1 MSRLFVELYFDE
13 DVSAVLT
20 KLLRSRGFVVIET
33 REAGMLGCSDDAQ
46 LAYAVSHQL
55 CLVTHNRVDF
65 EALAQRYFADDQKHN
80 GIIIAVRR
88 APYEI
93 LQRLLK
99 LLNQVTA
106 DEIENQLHYI

>member
-20 KLLRSRGFVVIET
+20 KLLRSRGFVVTEA

-65 EALAQRYFADDQKHN
+65 EALLKGTSRMTGSITASSSQSVERLTRSFN
-80 GIIIAVRR
+80 GC
-88 APYEI
+88 
-93 LQRLLK
+93 
-99 LLNQVTA
+99 
-106 DEIENQLHYI
+106 